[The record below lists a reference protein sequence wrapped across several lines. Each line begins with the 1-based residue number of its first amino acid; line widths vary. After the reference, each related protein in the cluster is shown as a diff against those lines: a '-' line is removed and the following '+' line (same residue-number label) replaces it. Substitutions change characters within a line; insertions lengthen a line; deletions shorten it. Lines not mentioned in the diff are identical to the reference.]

1 MAVKSEWWNEALPQL
16 MAQQVR
22 PTAQRWLELH
32 TKEGEATSVA
42 PSIKQ
47 AQQLIA
53 EVFYAQALT
62 YSDLFAAAVE
72 TK

>member
-1 MAVKSEWWNEALPQL
+1 MAIRREWWDGALPQL

-32 TKEGEATSVA
+32 TRDGEATSVE
-42 PSIKQ
+42 PTVEQ
-47 AQQLIA
+47 VQQLIA

-62 YSDLFAAAVE
+62 YSYLFAAAVE
-72 TK
+72 TE

>member
-1 MAVKSEWWNEALPQL
+1 MAIRREWWDGALPRL

-32 TKEGEATSVA
+32 TREGEATSVA
-42 PSIKQ
+42 PTIEQ
-47 AQQLIA
+47 AQQLFA

-62 YSDLFAAAVE
+62 YSDLFATAAE
-72 TK
+72 TG